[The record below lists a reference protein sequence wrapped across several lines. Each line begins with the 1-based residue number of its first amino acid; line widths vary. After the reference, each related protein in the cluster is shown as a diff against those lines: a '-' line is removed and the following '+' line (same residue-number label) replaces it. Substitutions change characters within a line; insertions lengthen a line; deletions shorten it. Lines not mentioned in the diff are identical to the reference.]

1 MKELMLQVTND
12 SVKHYIFEQILTL
25 MELENTIK
33 NMKNLNDISNDSFS
47 YVMMNNEMKIIS
59 LVVITKQKL
68 IKKTVLILEILN
80 SSDKDKNLE
89 QKLLLHAFNNI
100 DNICNLDI
108 FSYIEDDRIIKDVL
122 VPIGFSNCSNT
133 YIKYL
138 LR

>member
-1 MKELMLQVTND
+1 MLGVTND
-12 SVKHYIFEQILTL
+12 SVKHYICEQILNL

-33 NMKNLNDISNDSFS
+33 NMKNLNDIGHHSFS
-47 YVMMNNEMKIIS
+47 YITMGDEMKILS
-59 LVVITKQKL
+59 LVIITKQKL
-68 IKKTVLILEILN
+68 IKKTNLILEILN
-80 SSDKDKNLE
+80 SSNKDKNLE

>member
-12 SVKHYIFEQILTL
+12 SVKHYICEQILTL

-68 IKKTVLILEILN
+68 IKKTPLILEILN

-108 FSYIEDDRIIKDVL
+108 FSYIEDDRIIKDVF
-122 VPIGFSNCSNT
+122 VPIGFSNYSNT